1 MALWHTVFTE
11 FYYAFKI
18 GTYVLRRLS
27 VALQSEPKLLTNGN
41 RKNQERSMYTVC

>member
-1 MALWHTVFTE
+1 MALRHTVFTE

-18 GTYVLRRLS
+18 GTYVLRRRLS

-41 RKNQERSMYTVC
+41 RKNQERSIC